1 MAAHTD
7 EEKRETRWQYTP
19 EGRVA
24 ALTNGN
30 GAQYRFSHDADGR
43 L

>member
-1 MAAHTD
+1 MLAAHTD

-24 ALTNGN
+24 
-30 GAQYRFSHDADGR
+30 
-43 L
+43 